1 MDDAR
6 THAPWARRRLA
17 AEFVKFGLVGVGGL
31 FVDMGA
37 LWIALNPMGLP
48 LLGGR
53 VFSYLTAATFT
64 WACNRTLTFATR
76 AGGNLV
82 VEWAKFL
89 AVNAV
94 GGLVNFLTYAAVAAG
109 PSEIWPQVLLD
120 YRPYIGVCLGSV
132 AGMLINF
139 FASKRF
145 VFR

>member
-1 MDDAR
+1 MGEAR
-6 THAPWARRRLA
+6 ADAPWARRRLA
-17 AEFVKFGLVGVGGL
+17 VEFVKFGLVGVAGL

-37 LWIALNPMGLP
+37 LWVALNPLGLP

-53 VFSYLTAATFT
+53 VLSYLAAATFT

-76 AGGNLV
+76 AGGNV
-82 VEWAKFL
+82 IVEWAKFL

-109 PSEIWPQVLLD
+109 ASQMWPQPLLD